1 MVKIIV
7 SRPFFNRLAKL
18 KDGAGHFYMQNGIVN
33 GRVSYTFLGLELIVT
48 DSLEVGDAIGQIP
61 CVFGNIE
68 AGYAVMIK
76 KALPKTDFVEA
87 PKDFFLLNKLI
98 YNVLIKE
105 LGKFGATHLVGI
117 DKFSL
122 ISIANTFDLLNES
135 EKIIA
140 QDGMQQR
147 LETRE
152 GAIKTIPNPMIQQR
166 NTLLNTLN
174 TQLKNL
180 QLDPSS
186 RRELIEVVSNDISN
200 IRLNEEDENLIN
212 LLLTGV
218 N

>member
-1 MVKIIV
+1 MNKKIIGTH
-7 SRPFFNRLAKL
+7 
-18 KDGAGHFYMQNGIVN
+18 KDSN
-33 GRVSYTFLGLELIVT
+33 VT
-48 DSLEVGDAIGQIP
+48 RAR
-61 CVFGNIE
+61 
-68 AGYAVMIK
+68 K
-76 KALPKTDFVEA
+76 KQEQVEEFKGVLPKTDFAEV
-87 PKDFFLLNKLI
+87 PKVFFLRNKLI
-98 YNVLIKE
+98 YKILIKE
-105 LGKFGATHLVGI
+105 IENLGATHLVGI
-117 DKFSL
+117 DKL
-122 ISIANTFDLLNES
+122 GLVLIANTFDLLNES

-152 GAIKTIPNPMIQQR
+152 GAIKTIPNPMLQQR

-200 IRLNEEDENLIN
+200 IQLNEEDESLIN
-212 LLLTGV
+212 RLLEGV

>member
-1 MVKIIV
+1 MNKKIIGTHSDSNV
-7 SRPFFNRLAKL
+7 TRAKH
-18 KDGAGHFYMQNGIVN
+18 KKEQF
-33 GRVSYTFLGLELIVT
+33 E
-48 DSLEVGDAIGQIP
+48 EV
-61 CVFGNIE
+61 
-68 AGYAVMIK
+68 K
-76 KALPKTDFVEA
+76 KALPKTDFAEA
-87 PKDFFLLNKLI
+87 PKDFFLRNKLI

-105 LGKFGATHLVGI
+105 LGKLGATHLVGI

-152 GAIKTIPNPMIQQR
+152 GAIKTIPNPMLQQR

-186 RRELIEVVSNDISN
+186 RKELVEVVSNDISN
-200 IRLNEEDENLIN
+200 IRLNEEEESLIN
-212 LLLTGV
+212 RLLEGV
-218 N
+218 K

>member
-1 MVKIIV
+1 MNKKITGTHSDSNVTRAKKKQEQAEEFKKSLPQTDFSEI
-7 SRPFFNRLAKL
+7 PKGFFLRN
-18 KDGAGHFYMQNGIVN
+18 
-33 GRVSYTFLGLELIVT
+33 ELIYK
-48 DSLEVGDAIGQIP
+48 I
-61 CVFGNIE
+61 
-68 AGYAVMIK
+68 
-76 KALPKTDFVEA
+76 
-87 PKDFFLLNKLI
+87 
-98 YNVLIKE
+98 LIKE
-105 LGKFGATHLVGI
+105 LEKLGATHLVGI
-117 DKFSL
+117 DKFGL
-122 ISIANTFDLLNES
+122 VSIANTFDLLNES

-152 GAIKTIPNPMIQQR
+152 GTIKTIPNPMLQQR

-200 IRLNEEDENLIN
+200 IRLNEDDDNLIS
-212 LLLTGV
+212 LLLEGA

>member
-1 MVKIIV
+1 MNKKIV
-7 SRPFFNRLAKL
+7 GTHNDSNVTRAKL
-18 KDGAGHFYMQNGIVN
+18 KQEQSEEFKKNLPQTDFSEIPSGF
-33 GRVSYTFLGLELIVT
+33 FLRNELI
-48 DSLEVGDAIGQIP
+48 
-61 CVFGNIE
+61 
-68 AGYAVMIK
+68 Y
-76 KALPKTDFVEA
+76 
-87 PKDFFLLNKLI
+87 KL
-98 YNVLIKE
+98 LIKE
-105 LGKFGATHLVGI
+105 LEKLGATHLVGI

-122 ISIANTFDLLNES
+122 VSIANTFDLLNES

-152 GAIKTIPNPMIQQR
+152 GAIKTIPNPMLQQR

-180 QLDPSS
+180 QLDPSN

-200 IRLNEEDENLIN
+200 IRLNEDDENLIN
-212 LLLTGV
+212 LLLAGG